1 MFMCLEYRKRLDKLK
16 KEYHS
21 IKDKE
26 ADIGKLFEYYK
37 KIIIL
42 CLI

>member
-1 MFMCLEYRKRLDKLK
+1 MCLEYRKRLNKLK
-16 KEYHS
+16 KDYHA
-21 IKDKE
+21 IKKKE
-26 ADIGKLFEYYK
+26 TEIGKLFEYYK